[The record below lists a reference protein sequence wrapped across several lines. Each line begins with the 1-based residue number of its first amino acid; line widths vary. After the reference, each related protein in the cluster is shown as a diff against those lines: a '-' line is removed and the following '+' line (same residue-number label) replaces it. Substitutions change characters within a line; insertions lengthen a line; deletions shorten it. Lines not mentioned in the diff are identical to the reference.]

1 MKRNIQFIVL
11 VLAALCLNTEEAF
24 AQNRSYSGD
33 IVITSPGSEVSRM
46 TFLRGAAA
54 ITAPISIRFA
64 T

>member
-33 IVITSPGSEVSRM
+33 IGIEPVRLLSLIHISEPTRH
-46 TFLRGAAA
+46 
-54 ITAPISIRFA
+54 
-64 T
+64 